1 MLEEIIRAGV
11 AMPAPEREPDFP
23 PVVPPENKD
32 LWNYMGSKILSKAV
46 EKNALTRQEAEVIM
60 EYVVYGRSFN
70 YIGKVLGLLPEEVFN
85 LYEQAMPKLRKWG
98 RETILVLPDGH
109 IICD

>member
-1 MLEEIIRAGV
+1 MLEKIIRAGV
-11 AMPAPEREPDFP
+11 VMPVPEPEPAFP
-23 PVVPPENKD
+23 PVVPEANKD
-32 LWNYMGSKILSKAV
+32 LWNYMGSKILRKAM
-46 EKNALTRQEAEVIM
+46 EKNALTKQEAEVIM
-60 EYVVYGRSFN
+60 EHVVYGRSFN

-98 RETILVLPDGH
+98 RETILVFPDGT